1 MRGIL
6 VAGVSA
12 FTAIVSV
19 VSAPTAGAEATAD
32 RARSFSE
39 TTSVGVHNSYEKA
52 TFPYFADALDSGA
65 SLLEL
70 DLWTNGGGP
79 DWRVSHMNPVASDS
93 NCVGAQD
100 ASGLRSG
107 LRDQGLR
114 GCLADMRAWHEAD
127 PEHPP
132 VMIKLELKDGFTT
145 GYGRGPADLDALI
158 LGTLG
163 DAVFTPSD
171 LMGESYSSPDA
182 AVTDRGWP
190 SMSEM
195 NGKFLFELIPG
206 TIEEGNPLDTEW
218 TDRQYATHLRDLSAA
233 GLVQLGA
240 AFPAVHRASPGDP
253 RIDRYADPGIRPW
266 FVIFDGDA
274 LDYTSGVVDPQW
286 YHDRGYLL
294 VMTDAHKVAPQ
305 IDGVHATEAE
315 ASERLDRL
323 AGDHASYITADWS
336 RLPNVLSTVVPR
348 R

>member
-6 VAGVSA
+6 AVGLSA
-12 FTAIVSV
+12 FAVI
-19 VSAPTAGAEATAD
+19 VSAPSAGAETTENQ
-32 RARSFSE
+32 ARSFSE

-70 DLWTNGGGP
+70 DLWTNGGGS
-79 DWRVSHMNPVASDS
+79 DWRVSHMNPVVSES
-93 NCVGAQD
+93 NCVGASN
-100 ASGLRSG
+100 ASELRSG
-107 LRDQGLR
+107 PRDQGLR
-114 GCLADMRAWHEAD
+114 GCLADMRAWHEAN

-132 VMIKLELKDGFTT
+132 VMIKLELKDGFTA

-163 DAVFTPSD
+163 DAVFTPAD
-171 LMGESYSSPDA
+171 LMGESYSTPDA
-182 AVTDRGWP
+182 AVTERGWP
-190 SMSEM
+190 STSEM
-195 NGKFLFELIPG
+195 TGKFLFALIPG

-218 TDRQYATHLRDLSAA
+218 TDRQYATHLRDLSSA
-233 GLVQLGA
+233 GLVELGA

-253 RIDRYADPGIRPW
+253 RFDRYADSGIRPW

-274 LDYTSGVVDPQW
+274 LEYTAGVVDPSW
-286 YHDRGYLL
+286 YHERGYLL

-305 IDGVHATEAE
+305 IHGTHASEAE
-315 ASERLDRL
+315 ASERLELL
-323 AGDHASYITADWS
+323 AGEHASYITADWS
-336 RLPNVLSTVVPR
+336 RLPNVLSAVLPR